1 MLLLYCYYPRS
12 VNLMTLS
19 NAGLFSHTFVILQKL
34 LVAKKGILC
43 CCLKLT
49 RENFMVKLIV
59 D

>member
-34 LVAKKGILC
+34 LVAKK
-43 CCLKLT
+43 
-49 RENFMVKLIV
+49 RNFMLLPQAYQREFHG
-59 D
+59 